1 MRTLRQLVLVAA
13 GLMLLSAAPARAD
26 VLKIVVDDMIHP
38 ITDEFI
44 GRAIEEARQNK
55 YDAILIQLRTPGGLS
70 ESTRDIV
77 EKMLASPVPII
88 VYVAPSGA
96 RAASAGFFILQAADV
111 AAMAPGTNT
120 GAATP
125 VFLGGGGG
133 GGSDDDKRSDK
144 NTDTLMK
151 KAANDSAAFMR
162 AYVAKR
168 GRNVAVAESAV
179 LEAKSFTEE
188 EALKQNLIEF
198 VAKDEQDLFAQMK
211 GKPVKRFDGTN
222 VQLDLVG
229 KTVHIKEMTVRQR
242 LLAFIMDPN
251 VAFILFSIGMLALY
265 AEFNNPGAVLP
276 GVVGLICIMLAVF
289 ALNILPTRYAALAL
303 IVAAFVLFAL
313 EAAYTSHG
321 VLGGGGV
328 IAMVI
333 GALLLVD
340 GPIPE
345 MRVRWYT
352 ALAVTIPFAFIT
364 IFLMTLVIR
373 ARRRKSVSGE
383 QGLMGEVGV
392 ARTPL
397 SPQGKVFI
405 HGELWDAVADAAVDA
420 GDRVAVNKVD
430 GLLLYVRRLD

>member
-1 MRTLRQLVLVAA
+1 MQRARRFALYTAALLALVLS
-13 GLMLLSAAPARAD
+13 SASARAG
-26 VLKIVVDDMIHP
+26 VLKIVIDDAIHP
-38 ITDEFI
+38 ITDEYI
-44 GRAIEEARQNK
+44 GRAIEEAKQQK
-55 YDAILIQLRTPGGLS
+55 HDAILIVLRTPGGLS
-70 ESTRDIV
+70 SSTRDIV

-88 VYVAPSGA
+88 VYIAPSGA

-125 VFLGGGGG
+125 VFLGGGG
-133 GGSDDDKRSDK
+133 SDDKKDDK
-144 NTDTLMK
+144 NTETLMR

-168 GRNVAVAESAV
+168 GRNVPVAESAV

-188 EALKQNLIEF
+188 EALQQNLIEF

-211 GKPVKRFDGTN
+211 GKTIRRFDGSTA
-222 VQLDLVG
+222 QLDLVG
-229 KTVHIKEMTVRQR
+229 KPVHTLEMTVRQR
-242 LLAFIMDPN
+242 LLAFLMDPN
-251 VAFILFSIGMLALY
+251 IAFILFAVGMLAIY
-265 AEFNNPGAVLP
+265 AEFNHPGAILP

-313 EAAYTSHG
+313 EAQVASHG
-321 VLGGGGV
+321 VLGAGGV
-328 IAMVI
+328 VAMTI

-352 ALAVTIPFAFIT
+352 ALAVSVPFAFIT
-364 IFLMTLVIR
+364 VFLASLVIR
-373 ARRRKSVSGE
+373 ARRRKSVTGE
-383 QGLMGEVGV
+383 QGMIGEVGV
-392 ARTPL
+392 ARTAL
-397 SPQGKVFI
+397 APQGKVFV
-405 HGELWDAVADAAVDA
+405 HGEIWDAVSDAAINP
-420 GDRVAVNKVD
+420 GDRVAVRKVD
-430 GLLLYVRRLD
+430 GLVLHVQRVD